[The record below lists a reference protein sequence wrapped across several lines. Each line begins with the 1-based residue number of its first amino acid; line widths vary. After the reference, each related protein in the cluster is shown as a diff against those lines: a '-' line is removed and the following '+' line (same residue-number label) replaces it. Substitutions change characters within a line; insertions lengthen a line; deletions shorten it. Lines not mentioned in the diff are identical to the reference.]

1 MPTIEITDLDF
12 ARLQKIAVPFVDT
25 PATTFTRVMDAFER
39 LAATLP
45 EVTIPEATPPVYRHD
60 TLPPLAHTK
69 FLSGSFDGVQPD
81 KMTWD
86 AILRLALV
94 SAMKHAGSVTE
105 LRRVSGANVVSGPKS
120 DDGYKFVT
128 GSGFSYQG
136 VSAEDAAKI
145 VFRCARSLKVDFSA
159 EFEWRPKDEAYR
171 PGERGRLEYRV
182 D

>member
-25 PATTFTRVMDAFER
+25 PATVFTRVMDAFES
-39 LAATLP
+39 LAARRP
-45 EVTIPEATPPVYRHD
+45 SAPNQAPDVTIYFHD

-69 FLSGSFDGVQPD
+69 FLSGAFDGVQPD

-94 SAMKHAGSVTE
+94 AAMKQVGSIAE
-105 LRRVSGANVVSGPKS
+105 LRRVSGANVVSGQKS

-128 GSGFSYQG
+128 GNGFSYQG
-136 VSAEDAAKI
+136 VSAEDAVKI
-145 VFRCARSLKVDFSA
+145 VFRCARSLKVDFTA
-159 EFEWRPKDEAYR
+159 EFEWRSKDEAYR
-171 PGERGRLEYRV
+171 PGERGRLEYRAA
-182 D
+182 